1 MTQLAGLRF
10 YLQQTSDDRQ
20 LSFLPPLDYFTGLP
34 HQLPGQRQ
42 ELVVSVA
49 YGWATDVCWGLR
61 RAADLQQ
68 AVLHGS
74 SMIHDFQCAALA
86 LRGDAFQ
93 AAAEH
98 ANAVAQKRAVG
109 WKVHVRFNGSRVG
122 AQFVTFGRTLL
133 ASQAH
138 HPLMNF
144 LGDRRPEQGQGS
156 AEGGELR
163 RGL

>member
-1 MTQLAGLRF
+1 MTQLAGLRC
-10 YLQQTSDDRQ
+10 YLPQTSDDRQ
-20 LSFLPPLDYFTGLP
+20 LSFLPPLDYFTALP

-42 ELVVSVA
+42 ELVITIA
-49 YGWATDVCWGLR
+49 HALPTGFCLGLR

-74 SMIHDFQCAALA
+74 SMIDDFQCATLA

-109 WKVHVRFNGSRVG
+109 WKVHVR
-122 AQFVTFGRTLL
+122 
-133 ASQAH
+133 
-138 HPLMNF
+138 
-144 LGDRRPEQGQGS
+144 
-156 AEGGELR
+156 
-163 RGL
+163 

>member
-42 ELVVSVA
+42 KLVITIA
-49 YGWATDVCWGLR
+49 HALPTGFCLGLR

-74 SMIHDFQCAALA
+74 SLFFSAPWAPLSPA
-86 LRGDAFQ
+86 GDAFP
-93 AAAEH
+93 A
-98 ANAVAQKRAVG
+98 
-109 WKVHVRFNGSRVG
+109 
-122 AQFVTFGRTLL
+122 GR
-133 ASQAH
+133 
-138 HPLMNF
+138 
-144 LGDRRPEQGQGS
+144 RRPQ
-156 AEGGELR
+156 APPPK
-163 RGL
+163 

>member
-20 LSFLPPLDYFTGLP
+20 LSFLPPLDYVTGLP

-42 ELVVSVA
+42 KLVITIA
-49 YGWATDVCWGLR
+49 HALPTGFCLGLR

-74 SMIHDFQCAALA
+74 SLIYDFQCAALA
-86 LRGDAFQ
+86 LPGDAFQ

-98 ANAVAQKRAVG
+98 ANALAPKRAVG
-109 WKVHVRFNGSRVG
+109 WKRHARFNRSRVR
-122 AQFVTFGRTLL
+122 AQFLTLRPPPP
-133 ASQAH
+133 AS
-138 HPLMNF
+138 P
-144 LGDRRPEQGQGS
+144 
-156 AEGGELR
+156 
-163 RGL
+163 

>member
-42 ELVVSVA
+42 ELVITIA
-49 YGWATDVCWGLR
+49 HALPTDFCWGLR

-74 SMIHDFQCAALA
+74 LRSCGNYIAAFTD
-86 LRGDAFQ
+86 RGGVLP
-93 AAAEH
+93 AAAQRVDTRAPTH
-98 ANAVAQKRAVG
+98 A
-109 WKVHVRFNGSRVG
+109 S
-122 AQFVTFGRTLL
+122 
-133 ASQAH
+133 SC
-138 HPLMNF
+138 
-144 LGDRRPEQGQGS
+144 E
-156 AEGGELR
+156 
-163 RGL
+163 

>member
-1 MTQLAGLRF
+1 VITIAHA
-10 YLQQTSDDRQ
+10 
-20 LSFLPPLDYFTGLP
+20 LPTGFCL
-34 HQLPGQRQ
+34 
-42 ELVVSVA
+42 
-49 YGWATDVCWGLR
+49 GLR
-61 RAADLQQ
+61 RAADLKQ

-86 LRGDAFQ
+86 LRGDVFQ

-98 ANAVAQKRAVG
+98 GECRRPKCAVG

-138 HPLMNF
+138 DPLMNF
-144 LGDRRPEQGQGS
+144 LGDEGPSKAKVRLKVVKSGVTS
-156 AEGGELR
+156 ASKCVNCR
-163 RGL
+163 

>member
-1 MTQLAGLRF
+1 MTQLACLRF
-10 YLQQTSDDRQ
+10 YLQQASDNRQ
-20 LSFLPPLDYFTGLP
+20 LSLLPTIDYFTGLP
-34 HQLPGQRQ
+34 HQLPSLRQ
-42 ELVVSVA
+42 ELVITIA
-49 YGWATDVCWGLR
+49 HALPTGFCLGLR

-109 WKVHVRFNGSRVG
+109 WKVHV
-122 AQFVTFGRTLL
+122 
-133 ASQAH
+133 
-138 HPLMNF
+138 
-144 LGDRRPEQGQGS
+144 
-156 AEGGELR
+156 
-163 RGL
+163 